1 MHLFLRGR
9 DWPRE
14 VVDPKRRYGG
24 GGGGISIIR
33 PIMKYVDVGA
43 TAAAASLLL
52 QPPGCCDLAR
62 RLGWPKV
69 GGWLEGS

>member
-1 MHLFLRGR
+1 M
-9 DWPRE
+9 
-14 VVDPKRRYGG
+14 GG